1 MEDDGERGSVRVG
14 VGDFGGGD
22 FGGVGSDGFVQRGG
36 LGGGDHGGDGGAFV
50 AAHRTYG
57 IGEDLFAEAFESRRG
72 DARGGAA
79 VLVVRI
85 ADERVVGEV
94 GVRTRV
100 PGGVPGR
107 GGGGTGGVW
116 GIVRN
121 VVDDLR
127 ADVWG
132 WSSGKGGERGVPGS
146 SRGGRNRRARWFSKN
161 ERRAW
166 RRRVDAPE
174 SSYAMV

>member
-1 MEDDGERGSVRVG
+1 MVG
-14 VGDFGGGD
+14 QDTELD
-22 FGGVGSDGFVQRGG
+22 
-36 LGGGDHGGDGGAFV
+36 
-50 AAHRTYG
+50 RT
-57 IGEDLFAEAFESRRG
+57 IIEAIR
-72 DARGGAA
+72 DP
-79 VLVVRI
+79 L
-85 ADERVVGEV
+85 
-94 GVRTRV
+94 TH
-100 PGGVPGR
+100 
-107 GGGGTGGVW
+107 
-116 GIVRN
+116 IVRN